1 MPRPELAELLPKY
14 STFELANMDGFIS
27 GKERTYDDFQR
38 QLTSHVKPLFD
49 ELRDY
54 CFSLG
59 KNVIEDVRMHRI
71 MFCKSM
77 TFRAFVD
84 VEPQRDSVMVKIRR
98 DRNEPINETEV
109 KPNGNLDEVKRL
121 ILDAYT
127 AIH

>member
-1 MPRPELAELLPKY
+1 MPRLELAELLPKY

-38 QLTSHVKPLFD
+38 QLTPSVKPLFD
-49 ELRDY
+49 ELREY

-98 DRNEPINETEV
+98 DRNEPVKETEV
-109 KPNGNLDEVKRL
+109 KPNGNLDEIKRL

-127 AIH
+127 NIH